1 MKKKLLVIILLVII
15 VVASF
20 NYYTNFKKINKLES
34 EISKLNKEIESSKQK
49 NEKLNEQLVNIND
62 EEFIEKVART
72 KLGLVKPGEVLV
84 IPVKD
89 QENVEENAN

>member
-1 MKKKLLVIILLVII
+1 MKKKLTVIILLVII